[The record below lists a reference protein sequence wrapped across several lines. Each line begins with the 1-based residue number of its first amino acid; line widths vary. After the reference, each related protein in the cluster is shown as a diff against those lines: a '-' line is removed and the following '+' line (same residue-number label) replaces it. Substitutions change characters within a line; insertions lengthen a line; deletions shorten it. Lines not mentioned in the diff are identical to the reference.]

1 MDSPLFGGDPSLQIN
16 YTIKMN
22 KLNFSKLKNINSYL
36 SFPNMSATLSGW
48 EVPLTLTKMIQNIND
63 GFVSFT
69 EQTFNFMG
77 VWQPLKD
84 EQLQFLPENQ
94 RSWEWIW
101 IHAKASE
108 LNLQTADKVIFNNK
122 RYKVMAVKDYSL
134 NGFIEY
140 QLVRDYE
147 DNPINE

>member
-1 MDSPLFGGDPSLQIN
+1 MQ
-16 YTIKMN
+16 
-22 KLNFSKLKNINSYL
+22 KLNFQKAQNLKAL
-36 SFPNMSATLSGW
+36 SGMPQMGTTLTGW
-48 EVPLTLTKMIQNIND
+48 EVPLTLTKMIQSVNE
-63 GFVSFT
+63 GFVSFA

-122 RYKVMAVKDYSL
+122 RYKVMAVKDYNL

-147 DNPINE
+147 GNPINE

>member
-1 MDSPLFGGDPSLQIN
+1 MQ
-16 YTIKMN
+16 
-22 KLNFSKLKNINSYL
+22 KLNFQKTQNLKSL
-36 SFPNMSATLSGW
+36 SGMPQMATTLTGW
-48 EVPLTLTKMIQNIND
+48 EVPLTLTKMIQNVNN
-63 GFVSFT
+63 GFVGFS
-69 EQTFNFMG
+69 EKTFNFMG

-108 LNLQTADKVIFNNK
+108 LNLQTADKVIFNDK

>member
-1 MDSPLFGGDPSLQIN
+1 M
-16 YTIKMN
+16 K
-22 KLNFSKLKNINSYL
+22 KLNFQKVKSLKNL
-36 SFPNMSATLSGW
+36 SGMPQLDSALTGW
-48 EVPLTLTKMIQNIND
+48 EVPLTLTKMIQNVND

-134 NGFIEY
+134 NSFIEY